1 MAYAIIFAGA
11 SEMVTYTISLSE
23 KQSQQ
28 LREIADQYHIA
39 PEELVRASIE
49 DLLSRPQ
56 NDFQMAIEYVLEK
69 NAELYKRLA

>member
-1 MAYAIIFAGA
+1 
-11 SEMVTYTISLSE
+11 MVTYTISLSE

-49 DLLSRPQ
+49 DLLTRPQ
-56 NDFQMAIEYVLEK
+56 NDFQTALDYVLKK
-69 NAELYKRLA
+69 NNDLYKRLA

>member
-1 MAYAIIFAGA
+1 
-11 SEMVTYTISLSE
+11 MVSYTISLSE

-49 DLLSRPQ
+49 DLLNRPQ
-56 NDFQMAIEYVLEK
+56 DDFQTALEYVLK
-69 NAELYKRLA
+69 KIASYINDWRNALSYCR

>member
-1 MAYAIIFAGA
+1 MA
-11 SEMVTYTISLSE
+11 TYTISLSE

-28 LREIADQYHIA
+28 LRELADQYHVA

-49 DLLSRPQ
+49 DLLTRPQ
-56 NDFQMAIEYVLEK
+56 DNFKTAIDYVLKK

>member
-1 MAYAIIFAGA
+1 V
-11 SEMVTYTISLSE
+11 VTYTISLSE

-49 DLLSRPQ
+49 DLLNRPQ
-56 NDFQMAIEYVLEK
+56 DDFQTALEYVLKK

>member
-1 MAYAIIFAGA
+1 
-11 SEMVTYTISLSE
+11 MVTYTISLSE

-49 DLLSRPQ
+49 DLLTRPQ
-56 NDFQMAIEYVLEK
+56 NDFQTALDYVLRK
-69 NAELYKRLA
+69 NNDLYKRLA

>member
-1 MAYAIIFAGA
+1 
-11 SEMVTYTISLSE
+11 MVTYTISLSE

-49 DLLSRPQ
+49 DLLNRSQ
-56 NDFQMAIEYVLEK
+56 EDFQVALEYVLKK

>member
-1 MAYAIIFAGA
+1 MA
-11 SEMVTYTISLSE
+11 TYTISLSE

-49 DLLSRPQ
+49 DLLTRPAKRFS
-56 NDFQMAIEYVLEK
+56 NSFRIYIEK
-69 NAELYKRLA
+69 TC

>member
-1 MAYAIIFAGA
+1 
-11 SEMVTYTISLSE
+11 MVTYKISLSE

-39 PEELVRASIE
+39 PEELLRAGIE

-56 NDFQMAIEYVLEK
+56 SDLRMAIEYVLEK
-69 NAELYKRLA
+69 NTELYMRLA

>member
-1 MAYAIIFAGA
+1 MLEFYRS
-11 SEMVTYTISLSE
+11 SELVTYTISLSE

-49 DLLSRPQ
+49 DLLTCPQ
-56 NDFQMAIEYVLEK
+56 NDFQTALEYILK
-69 NAELYKRLA
+69 KHADLYKRLA

>member
-1 MAYAIIFAGA
+1 
-11 SEMVTYTISLSE
+11 MVSYTISLSE

-49 DLLSRPQ
+49 DLLTRPQ
-56 NDFQMAIEYVLEK
+56 SEFQTALEYVLKK

>member
-1 MAYAIIFAGA
+1 
-11 SEMVTYTISLSE
+11 MVSYTISLSE

-49 DLLSRPQ
+49 DLLNRPQ
-56 NDFQMAIEYVLEK
+56 DDFQAALEYVLKK

>member
-1 MAYAIIFAGA
+1 
-11 SEMVTYTISLSE
+11 MVTYTISLSE

-28 LREIADQYHIA
+28 LREIAKQYHIA

-49 DLLSRPQ
+49 DLLTRPQ
-56 NDFQMAIEYVLEK
+56 NDFQIALEYVLKK

>member
-1 MAYAIIFAGA
+1 
-11 SEMVTYTISLSE
+11 MVTYTISLSE

-49 DLLSRPQ
+49 DLLNRPQ
-56 NDFQMAIEYVLEK
+56 DDFQTALEYVLKK

>member
-1 MAYAIIFAGA
+1 
-11 SEMVTYTISLSE
+11 MVTYTISLTE

-49 DLLSRPQ
+49 DLLTRPQ
-56 NDFQMAIEYVLEK
+56 NDFQTAIEYVLKK
-69 NAELYKRLA
+69 NPSYMIDYHNKLS